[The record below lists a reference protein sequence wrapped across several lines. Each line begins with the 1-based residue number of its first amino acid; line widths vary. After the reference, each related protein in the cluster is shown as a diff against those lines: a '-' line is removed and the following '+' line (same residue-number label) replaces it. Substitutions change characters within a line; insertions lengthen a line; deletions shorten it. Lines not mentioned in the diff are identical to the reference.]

1 MPETAPEARPRITV
15 FGGSGFLGR
24 RAVRHLVQRGF
35 AVRVATRHA
44 AEVLDLFGAERSFIE
59 PANVDVHDSR
69 RVAEGLAGVAG
80 VVNAVSLYSEH
91 GRNTFRAVH
100 VEAARRIAKLAHE
113 QGIERLVHMSGIGAN
128 PQSGSAYIRARGLGE
143 AAVREAMPGATIL
156 RSAVMFGPDDGFLN
170 TIIGLLR
177 ALPVYP
183 MFGKGETLLQPV
195 HVENVGEAIAAMMQD
210 AAAAGRIYEIG
221 GPQTLSYAELLR
233 LVAAEIGVR
242 PRLVEMPY
250 GLWFGLAGALSL
262 LPEPPVTRSQ
272 IELMEIDNVAS
283 GALPGLDS
291 LGIVPLDLGPTIREI
306 RASRRQ

>member
-1 MPETAPEARPRITV
+1 MAEAAPEPGPRITV

-35 AVRVATRHA
+35 AVRIATRHA
-44 AEVLDLFGAERSFIE
+44 AGALDLFTAERAFVE
-59 PANVDVHDSR
+59 PAAVDVHDPR
-69 RVAEGLAGVAG
+69 GVAEALAGAAG

-91 GRNTFRAVH
+91 GRSTFRAVH
-100 VEAARRIAKLAHE
+100 VDAARRIAQLARE
-113 QGIERLVHMSGIGAN
+113 QGIDRLVHMSGIGAD

-195 HVENVGEAIAAMMQD
+195 HVENVGAAIAAMLQD
-210 AAAAGRIYEIG
+210 QATTGRIYEIG
-221 GPQTLSYAELLR
+221 GPETLSYADLLR
-233 LVAAEIGVR
+233 LVATEIGVR

-283 GALPGLDS
+283 GALPGLDA
-291 LGIVPLDLGPTIREI
+291 LGIAPLGLRPTIREI
-306 RASRRQ
+306 RESRRH